1 MFPLWWGR
9 TPISGL
15 GWITC
20 TTNGLPAAP
29 SRWRAHPGLRPK
41 TRTYPLVR
49 APVGQGVW
57 SAQNAVRWTNA
68 SVDLSSVLAIIGR
81 KPPSLLGLAA
91 FTSVAVPNYCW
102 SEPRQNLGRGGS

>member
-1 MFPLWWGR
+1 MSAPEPHTIRASPKALPTNIDVPTVVGQD
-9 TPISGL
+9 TNSGL

-49 APVGQGVW
+49 TPVGQGVW

-81 KPPSLLGLAA
+81 KPPS
-91 FTSVAVPNYCW
+91 
-102 SEPRQNLGRGGS
+102 